1 MDGGSP
7 RGKTN
12 AGVTDTGRKI
22 TTQQLTMLGKKR
34 HPKLREIHTVV
45 GKRKEEGQNDTS

>member
-22 TTQQLTMLGKKR
+22 TTQQLTMLGKKKASKASGNT
-34 HPKLREIHTVV
+34 HSCW
-45 GKRKEEGQNDTS
+45 KEEGRRSK